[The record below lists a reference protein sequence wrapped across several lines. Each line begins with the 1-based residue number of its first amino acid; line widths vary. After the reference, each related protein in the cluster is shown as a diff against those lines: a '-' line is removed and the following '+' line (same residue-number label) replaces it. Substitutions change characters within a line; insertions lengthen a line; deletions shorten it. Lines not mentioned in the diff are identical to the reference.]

1 MGEAM
6 PVFEAEQ
13 GMHPIILA
21 QLNTGINF
29 EEKSAGNAS
38 AFQGKIK
45 EIKKRLT
52 EFIRMHRDHMQTR
65 CEMVRHALG
74 IDYISIEGYF
84 DQMRPEFVEVVDL
97 DLPMDVAFTEKA
109 Q

>member
-1 MGEAM
+1 
-6 PVFEAEQ
+6 
-13 GMHPIILA
+13 
-21 QLNTGINF
+21 
-29 EEKSAGNAS
+29 
-38 AFQGKIK
+38 
-45 EIKKRLT
+45 
-52 EFIRMHRDHMQTR
+52 MHRDHMQTR